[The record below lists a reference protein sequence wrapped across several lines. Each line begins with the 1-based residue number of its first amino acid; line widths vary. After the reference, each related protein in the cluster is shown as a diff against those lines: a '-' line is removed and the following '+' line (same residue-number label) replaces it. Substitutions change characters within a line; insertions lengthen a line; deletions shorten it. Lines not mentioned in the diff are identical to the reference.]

1 MRVGAD
7 PHAIGLIGAP
17 VDEALMVA
25 RDEHGPLRLRQL
37 ADALLARA
45 GGIECDLV
53 AAFAISIGARVDR
66 IRPHMIDGDIAGVD
80 PTDAAAI
87 TGLQRKRQTL
97 AAQPE
102 PDAADRS
109 KFGEPCKDGPD
120 GATDRFI
127 LMEAHLA
134 ILLAPDEA
142 YGKAAAQFTAR
153 CLVADAAEQARAQDM
168 QLGLAHGALET
179 KQQSIV
185 EQGRMIDAVGI
196 ADERVG
202 KATEIK
208 QAIPVGVVASE
219 TGDFEAE
226 YDADV
231 SERDFGS
238 EASEASAF
246 DDARAR

>member
-7 PHAIGLIGAP
+7 PHAIGLISAP

-37 ADALLARA
+37 ADAFLARA

-66 IRPHMIDGDIAGVD
+66 IRQHMIDGDIAGVD
-80 PTDAAAI
+80 PTHAAAI
-87 TGLQRKRQTL
+87 AGLHRKRQAL
-97 AAQPE
+97 AAEPE
-102 PDAADRS
+102 PDAARRS
-109 KFGEPCKDGPD
+109 EFAKPCKDGPNG
-120 GATDRFI
+120 GADRFI
-127 LMEAHLA
+127 GMETYLA
-134 ILLAPDEA
+134 ILLTPDEP

-153 CLVADAAEQARAQDM
+153 RLVADAAKQARAQDM

-196 ADERVG
+196 ADERVSE
-202 KATEIK
+202 ATEIK
-208 QAIPVGVVASE
+208 QAIPVGIVAGE

-226 YDADV
+226 HDTDV
-231 SERDFGS
+231 SERHFGS
-238 EASEASAF
+238 EASEATAF
-246 DDARAR
+246 DDARTG